1 MSKRKREEDAR
12 ILAEMEAAM
21 RERAGEAEAPVESAP
36 ERGYGENVPEKL
48 HCKRCKSVL
57 QDGVCPVCGYR
68 VYMPMD
74 EQKRKRIRLIVASVC
89 IVGFLIL
96 FFLVK

>member
-1 MSKRKREEDAR
+1 MSKRKEEEKR
-12 ILAEMEAAM
+12 ILAEMDEAM
-21 RERAGEAEAPVESAP
+21 RELSGESQEPQTDEQPSTP
-36 ERGYGENVPEKL
+36 SQKL
-48 HCKRCKSVL
+48 CCRRCKSEL
-57 QDGVCPVCGYR
+57 NANGVCPVCGYR

-74 EQKRKRIRLIVASVC
+74 EQKRRKIRLLVATAC